1 MLSVN
6 ELALDIFEELFE
18 YAEEFHAVPHELDN
32 GARIVDCGVST
43 SGGYLTG
50 KRFTE
55 ICMGG
60 LGEVNITM
68 GRIKEFP
75 IPFIEVSTDFP
86 AIACLGAQKA
96 GWTINVNKYFAMGSG
111 PARALSLKPKHTY
124 EVIEYEDEFD
134 YAVICLESDHLPN
147 AAVMEKI
154 AEACNVDVANT
165 CAVVAPTASIVGS
178 VQVAGRCVETA
189 VYKLNEL
196 GFDTK
201 KITAGIGHA
210 PIAPV
215 KKDGTRAMGST
226 NDATIYHGSIML
238 TMNAPEIKDY
248 LDRIP
253 SNKSKGYGKPF
264 YDIFKEANFDF
275 YQIDTS
281 LFSPAEVVIN
291 ELSEGVVYHVGAVNP
306 EVTLKSFGFI
316 LHWRSGLYEW
326 EP

>member
-6 ELALDIFEELFE
+6 EMALELFDDIAE
-18 YAEEFHAVPHELDN
+18 YPEEFNAVFHQLDN
-32 GARIVDCGVST
+32 GARIVDCGVRT
-43 SGGYLTG
+43 NGGYLAG

-60 LGEVNITM
+60 LGEVNFHM

-75 IPFIEVSTDFP
+75 LAFIEVNTDFP

-96 GWTINVNKYFAMGSG
+96 GWTVKVGNYFAMGSG

-124 EVIEYEDEFD
+124 EVIEYEDDYD
-134 YAVICLESDHLPN
+134 YAVMALESNTLPN
-147 AAVMEKI
+147 GEVLEKI
-154 AEACNVDVANT
+154 AEECSVDVENVGV
-165 CAVVAPTASIVGS
+165 VVAPTASIVGS
-178 VQVAGRCVETA
+178 IQVAGRCVETA

-201 KITAGIGHA
+201 KIISGIGTA

-215 KKDGTRAMGST
+215 KKDGTKAMGST

-238 TMNAPEIKDY
+238 TMKAPEIKDF
-248 LDRIP
+248 LEKIP

-264 YDIFKEANFDF
+264 YEIFKEANFDF

-291 ELSEGVVYHVGAVNP
+291 ELTEGAVYHVGSVNP
-306 EVTLKSFGFI
+306 EVTLKSFGFV
-316 LHWRSGLYEW
+316 
-326 EP
+326 

>member
-18 YAEEFHAVPHELDN
+18 YAEEFNAVPHELDN

-43 SGGYLTG
+43 TGGYRAG
-50 KRFTE
+50 RQFTE

-60 LGEVNITM
+60 LGEVDITM
-68 GRIKEFP
+68 GRIKDVP

-96 GWTINVNKYFAMGSG
+96 GWTVNVNKYFAMGSG

-134 YAVICLESDHLPN
+134 YAVIALESDHLPN
-147 AAVMEKI
+147 AGVMEKI
-154 AEACNVDVANT
+154 ANACNVDVANT

-215 KKDGTRAMGST
+215 KKDGTKAMGST

-253 SNKSKGYGKPF
+253 SNTSRGYGKPF

-291 ELSEGVVYHVGAVNP
+291 ELSEGAVYHVGAVNP

-316 LHWRSGLYEW
+316 
-326 EP
+326 

>member
-6 ELALDIFEELFE
+6 ELALDIFDELFE
-18 YAEEFHAVPHELDN
+18 YAEDYNVAPHELDN
-32 GARIVDCGVST
+32 GARIVDCGVRT
-43 SGGYLTG
+43 PGGYQAG
-50 KRFTE
+50 RRFTE

-60 LGEVNITM
+60 LGEVDTVM
-68 GRIKEFP
+68 GRVGDVP
-75 IPFIEVSTDFP
+75 IPFIEIRTDFP

-96 GWTINVNKYFAMGSG
+96 GWTVNVGKCFAMGSG

-124 EVIEYEDEFD
+124 EVIDYEDEFD
-134 YAVICLESDHLPN
+134 YAVIALESDHLPN
-147 AAVMEKI
+147 ADVMETI
-154 AEACNVDVANT
+154 ADACNVDVANT

-178 VQVAGRCVETA
+178 IQVAGRCVETA

-201 KITAGIGHA
+201 KIDAGIGHA

-253 SNKSKGYGKPF
+253 SNTSRGAW
-264 YDIFKEANFDF
+264 EAVLRYLQGGQLRLLPDRHRA
-275 YQIDTS
+275 
-281 LFSPAEVVIN
+281 L
-291 ELSEGVVYHVGAVNP
+291 LSGRGGHQRA
-306 EVTLKSFGFI
+306 L
-316 LHWRSGLYEW
+316 
-326 EP
+326 

>member
-1 MLSVN
+1 MISVN
-6 ELALDIFEELFE
+6 ELALDLFDDMVDYPE
-18 YAEEFHAVPHELDN
+18 DFNAVFHQLDN
-32 GARIVDCGVST
+32 GSRIVDCGVST
-43 SGGYLTG
+43 SGGYLAG

-60 LGEVNITM
+60 LGEAAFFM
-68 GRIKEFP
+68 GRVGQTP
-75 IPFIEVSTDFP
+75 LPFIQISTDYP

-96 GWTINVNKYFAMGSG
+96 GWTVKMGNFFAMGSG

-124 EVIEYEDEFD
+124 EVIDYEDDFD
-134 YAVICLESDHLPN
+134 YAVIALESEKLPN
-147 AAVMEKI
+147 SSVMEKI
-154 AEACNVDVANT
+154 AEECGVEVANS

-178 VQVAGRCVETA
+178 IQVAGRCVETA
-189 VYKLNEL
+189 IYRLNEL
-196 GFDTK
+196 GFDTRK
-201 KITAGIGHA
+201 VIAGIGCA

-238 TMNAPEIKDY
+238 TMKAPEIKEY
-248 LDRIP
+248 LERIP

-275 YQIDTS
+275 YKIDTS

-291 ELSEGVVYHVGAVNP
+291 ELSEGAVYHVGRVNP
-306 EVTLKSFGFI
+306 EVTLKSFGF
-316 LHWRSGLYEW
+316 L
-326 EP
+326 